1 MAEPNYHPTKW
12 FSKNLAAIEMNK
24 TEVKKNKL
32 VQTIKIIM
40 YENRYNFTKTKDRDN
55 VEIHYMDTD
64 SLIFYVKPVNVYAGL
79 AGDMKH
85 WDMTISVYGEKQKCG
100 RANELMNQVEV

>member
-1 MAEPNYHPTKW
+1 
-12 FSKNLAAIEMNK
+12 
-24 TEVKKNKL
+24 
-32 VQTIKIIM
+32 M